1 MEASEWSREIEIDG
15 VVYQAVFLKR
25 PFREGL
31 EVRVTLP
38 DETIAVA
45 EMGLGE
51 NALLERV
58 RAIIIARRTIA
69 KPSD

>member
-1 MEASEWSREIEIDG
+1 MEAAEWSRKLEIDG
-15 VVYQAVFLKR
+15 TVYQAVFFKR

-38 DETIAVA
+38 DETISVA

-51 NALLERV
+51 FALLERV
-58 RAIIIARRTIA
+58 KVIILARRTNS